1 MKSNFYRSKL
11 LYLLAFLLSSSW
23 VAFGQNQTI
32 TGKVTDEKGEALIG
46 VNIIVRETNKGTTT
60 NVDGKYTLS
69 VPGSSSK
76 IIYTF
81 VSYESREVTVGNQSI
96 INVSLNPD
104 AKSLSEVI
112 VVGYGVQKKA
122 TVSGSVV
129 SVKGSDLQKSPSVNL
144 SNSLAGRMAGV
155 VAVNR
160 SGEPGSDGSTIRI
173 RGANTLNNNDALIV
187 IDGIPNRSGGLDR
200 INPADIE
207 TISVLKDASAAIYG
221 ARAANGVILITTKKG
236 KSGKPELSY
245 SFNQGFSD
253 PTVIPK
259 LTNASQYVGMLN
271 DLDIYQLP
279 TNQWSAATAA
289 YKASGVYNGRK
300 APYSPTDIQKYGDG
314 SDPWLYPNTDWYG
327 ATLKPWSPQSR
338 HNVQLSGGSENIKYL
353 ASMGYQNQDA
363 FYKNSAKGYK
373 QYDLRLNLDAKI
385 NENVNLS
392 IGILGR
398 EEFRESP
405 TQAAGAIFR
414 MQMRGKPQEQAFW
427 PNGLPGPDIENGQN
441 PVVITT
447 NQTGYD
453 RDKQSYF
460 QTNGQLDVKIPW
472 IQGLKL
478 SGTAAIDKRYRATKR
493 WETPWTL
500 YQKGSGFEADGKTPT
515 LVASKR
521 GPAEPRLTVGDE
533 TQLNIL
539 LGAIATYER
548 KFNGHGIT
556 VLAGTNRETID
567 GDNFN
572 AYRRFF
578 ISPALDQLFAGGD
591 LEKNNAGG
599 AYERARLNYF
609 GRVAYNFKE
618 KYLAEFLWR
627 YDGSDIFPED
637 TRYGFFPGGMLGW
650 VMSEESFI
658 KDQLP
663 AINFLKLRGSW
674 GQMGNDQIA
683 TYQYLSTYGFRSY
696 IIGNTETKTLFETK
710 IPNNNIQWEVATN
723 SDIGLEG
730 SLFSDKVTFEL
741 DYFYNKRT
749 DILWVK
755 NASVPQ
761 STGLTLPAQNIGEV
775 ENTGFDFTLGYRN
788 QIGDFKYNVGL
799 NGGYAKNKILFW
811 DEAPGAPEWQRSTGR
826 PMNTYVAYQYDGV
839 FKDQADIDATTI
851 SYKALVNT
859 LRPGDMKYKDWNGDG
874 KIDPND
880 AVRNDFTQLPL
891 FQGGFNIGATYK
903 NFDLTI
909 LFQGAAGA
917 MQYISA
923 GEMGNIGNYLTD
935 IYENRWTVENPSS
948 VHPRIANRN
957 DQYFSANN
965 TYWLRNSDYIRL
977 KNFEIGYNIP
987 ETLLSK
993 IGLKNCRVYTNG
1005 LNMFTWDKLKIF
1017 DPETVNSTGQY
1028 YPQSK
1033 IMNLGLTATF

>member
-46 VNIIVRETNKGTTT
+46 VNIIVKETNKGTTT

-96 INVSLNPD
+96 INVSLTPD

-160 SGEPGSDGSTIRI
+160 SGEPGYDGSSIRI

-236 KSGKPELSY
+236 KTGKPELSY
-245 SFNQGFSD
+245 SFNQGFAD

-259 LTNASQYVGMLN
+259 LTNSSQYVGMLN

-300 APYSPTDIQKYGDG
+300 APYSPTDIQKYADG
-314 SDPWLYPNTDWYG
+314 SDPWLYPNTDWYKS
-327 ATLKPWSPQSR
+327 TLKSWSPQSR
-338 HNVQLSGGSENIKYL
+338 HNVQMSGGSENIKYL
-353 ASMGYQNQDA
+353 ASLGYQNQDA
-363 FYKNSAKGYK
+363 FYKNSATGFQ

-398 EEFRESP
+398 EEFRRFP
-405 TQAAGAIFR
+405 TKPAGAIFR

-427 PNGLPGPDIENGQN
+427 PNGLPGPDIENGEN

-460 QTNGQLDVKIPW
+460 QTNGQLDIKIPW

-599 AYERARLNYF
+599 AYETAIAGFYSRINYN
-609 GRVAYNFKE
+609 YNQ
-618 KYLAEFLWR
+618 KYLLEVNGR
-627 YDGSDIFPED
+627 YDGSSRFSQASDKQW
-637 TRYGFFPGGMLGW
+637 GFFPSASAGWIFTKEKIFEGLSKYIAFGKVRASYGSLGNQSISSIYPFSANYTTGSNAYFNGITNVGYALLDAPNPNITWEKSTQKNIGIDLTFTKHFSVTADYFIREISDILLVRPIPTYVSMNSPYINAGTMENKGWELTVNYKTKIGKLGVNITALVSDVTNNVTSLPGVPYLDGGSVRTTVGQPLYSYFGYKALGYFQSDADIAASPTHFFIPKPGDIKYADINNDGK
-650 VMSEESFI
+650 VDATDRTFIGNNFPKYEYSFNMNFSYSNFDLSLFFQGVGKRENYLTGTGAYPFYAADFIPGVLESH
-658 KDQLP
+658 KDYWTPTNPNAKFPRLLP
-663 AINFLKLRGSW
+663 AIGVNGTTSSFW
-674 GQMGNDQIA
+674 ITDA
-683 TYQYLSTYGFRSY
+683 AYL
-696 IIGNTETKTLFETK
+696 
-710 IPNNNIQWEVATN
+710 
-723 SDIGLEG
+723 
-730 SLFSDKVTFEL
+730 
-741 DYFYNKRT
+741 
-749 DILWVK
+749 
-755 NASVPQ
+755 
-761 STGLTLPAQNIGEV
+761 
-775 ENTGFDFTLGYRN
+775 
-788 QIGDFKYNVGL
+788 
-799 NGGYAKNKILFW
+799 
-811 DEAPGAPEWQRSTGR
+811 
-826 PMNTYVAYQYDGV
+826 
-839 FKDQADIDATTI
+839 
-851 SYKALVNT
+851 
-859 LRPGDMKYKDWNGDG
+859 
-874 KIDPND
+874 
-880 AVRNDFTQLPL
+880 
-891 FQGGFNIGATYK
+891 
-903 NFDLTI
+903 
-909 LFQGAAGA
+909 
-917 MQYISA
+917 
-923 GEMGNIGNYLTD
+923 
-935 IYENRWTVENPSS
+935 
-948 VHPRIANRN
+948 
-957 DQYFSANN
+957 
-965 TYWLRNSDYIRL
+965 RL
-977 KNFEIGYNIP
+977 KNIN
-987 ETLLSK
+987 LSYRLPDA
-993 IGLKNCRVYTNG
+993 ITR
-1005 LNMFTWDKLKIF
+1005 KLKISLA
-1017 DPETVNSTGQY
+1017 TQ
-1028 YPQSK
+1028 
-1033 IMNLGLTATF
+1033 LTTI